1 MTEDVKR
8 WEGRVVEGRFP
19 LRRYLGGSESSAVFL
34 TGRESGQNAAIKFI
48 AVDPATADQQL
59 ASWKQ
64 ALKLSHPNLIRL
76 YEAGQCRIDER
87 EFLFVVMEY
96 AEEDLSQ
103 ILPQRA
109 LSPSEAQEMLR
120 PVVGALGYL
129 HGQGWV
135 HGHLKPSN
143 ILASG
148 EQVKVS
154 SESIRKVG
162 ERTPD
167 VSVPTV
173 YDPPEQAKGR
183 NSAAGDVWSLGVT
196 LTQALT
202 QQLPKPNGKG
212 ELRLP
217 EGLSSPFLDIAR
229 NCLWRD
235 PQQRW
240 AMSEIAARLVPG
252 ASVKKDVAARPAEVS
267 APVVAQKAAVPQ
279 KPETRMR
286 VAEEAIERPRWW
298 IWALVAAAMIV
309 GLIYLV
315 RRSPSPSPEPTT
327 TTSSAPEPAATP
339 TPVPQAEAPP
349 APKARSV
356 TSSDQIVERVVPN
369 IPKSAR
375 DTVTGKVKVR
385 VRVNVDSSG
394 KVTGTRFEEHGPSQ
408 YFARQA
414 TQAAERWK
422 FAPSQ
427 VQQRQWDLRFEFG
440 RAGTQVFPSAVNQK
454 H

>member
-1 MTEDVKR
+1 MKEDVKR

-19 LRRYLGGSESSAVFL
+19 LRRYLGGSESTAVFL
-34 TGRESGQNAAIKFI
+34 TGRESEPNAAIKFI
-48 AVDPATADQQL
+48 AVDPATADEQV
-59 ASWKQ
+59 ARRKQ
-64 ALKLSHPNLIRL
+64 GLKLSHPNLIRM
-76 YEAGQCRIDER
+76 YEVGRCRIDER

-148 EQVKVS
+148 DQVKVS
-154 SESIRKVG
+154 SESIRQLG
-162 ERTPD
+162 ERTQD

-240 AMSEIAARLVPG
+240 AVSEIAARLTPG
-252 ASVKKDVAARPAEVS
+252 ASAKRDVSGEGGEVAAPAAAMAKPTA
-267 APVVAQKAAVPQ
+267 APKNRETPAPPAAEQ
-279 KPETRMR
+279 I
-286 VAEEAIERPRWW
+286 EEPRWW
-298 IWALVAAAMIV
+298 IWAFVAVAVVV
-309 GLIYLV
+309 GLIYFV
-315 RRSPSPSPEPTT
+315 RRSPSAPTPEPTT
-327 TTSSAPEPAATP
+327 TKVPA
-339 TPVPQAEAPP
+339 PQAETPA
-349 APKARSV
+349 APKTTPV
-356 TSSDQIVERVVPN
+356 TSGDQIVERVVPN

-394 KVTGTRFEEHGPSQ
+394 KVTSTKFEEHGPSQ

-414 TQAAERWK
+414 AQAAERWK

-427 VQQRQWDLRFEFG
+427 NQQRQWDLRFEFG
-440 RAGTQVFPSAVNQK
+440 RAGTQVFPSAVNQR